1 VNAADPEDRLPPSI
15 GGLFGFAFAAYAERV
30 PLYLLLA
37 LGAFVAAGIAE
48 YGLPAWVA
56 STPHGQFKIW
66 VLIFVQVFAD
76 ALVIAAVALGVA
88 ARAAGEPAGA
98 GVITGAAVERWLSV
112 IIVTAIA
119 QWYTFQTVFFSGFVQ
134 PPEPR
139 ALVFV
144 TAPLTWM
151 LWGTLGLIGPIVA
164 LTRDR
169 LGGLTGFARAFALS
183 LRRENLLRLA
193 VLSLITLV
201 PFILQTLAQSAL
213 EQHHVP
219 RSFFWSNMPI
229 DALTVGPLAA
239 IQTVFALDFARRV
252 SAGRNSGRGA

>member
-1 VNAADPEDRLPPSI
+1 MSAADPEDRLPPSI
-15 GGLFGFAFAAYAERV
+15 GGLLRFAFAAYAERA

-37 LGAFVAAGIAE
+37 LATFVAAAIAE
-48 YGLPAWVA
+48 YALPAWVA

-66 VLIFVQVFAD
+66 VLIFVHVFAD

-98 GVITGAAVERWLSV
+98 GIIAGAAVERWLSV

-119 QWYTFQTVFFSGFVQ
+119 QWYVFQTIFFSGFVQ

-151 LWGTLGLIGPIVA
+151 LWGVLGLIGPIVA

-169 LGGLTGFARAFALS
+169 LGGLTGFARAFSLS

-193 VLSLITLV
+193 LLSAITLV
-201 PFILQTLAQSAL
+201 PSLLQTLAEKAL
-213 EQHHVP
+213 VQHHVP
-219 RSFFWSNMPI
+219 RSFFLANVPI
-229 DALTVGPLAA
+229 AALIVGPLAA
-239 IQTVFALDFARRV
+239 LQTTFALDFARR
-252 SAGRNSGRGA
+252 AGKLETPPR